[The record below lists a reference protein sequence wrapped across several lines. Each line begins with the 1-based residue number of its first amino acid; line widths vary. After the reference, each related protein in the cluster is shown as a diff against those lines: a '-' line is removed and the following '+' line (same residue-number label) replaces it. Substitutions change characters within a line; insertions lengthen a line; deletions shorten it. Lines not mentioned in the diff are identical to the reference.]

1 MNTPPARDRQ
11 VDALITFLPA
21 ADLTVSRDFYERVLG
36 LDLVVDQQ
44 TCLIFRL
51 TDAGFLGICEREDP
65 SETGAVVTTMVTDDV
80 DGWCA
85 RISAAGWSIDSGP
98 EHSAKFGIYHA
109 YLTDPAGNRLEI
121 QRFDDPGWALA

>member
-1 MNTPPARDRQ
+1 MNTPTGRDRH
-11 VDALITFLPA
+11 VDALITFLPVA
-21 ADLTVSRDFYERVLG
+21 ELTVSRDFYERVLG

-51 TDAGFLGICEREDP
+51 TDAAFLGICERAALAGP
-65 SETGAVVTTMVTDDV
+65 AAVVTTIVTDDV
-80 DGWCA
+80 DGWCD
-85 RISAAGWSIDSGP
+85 RISAAGWSLDSGP

-109 YLTDPAGNRLEI
+109 YLTDPTGNRLEI